1 MVGHMKTTVGI
12 PDSLLSDAKRLAVE
26 EGLTLRELVVTGL
39 RLVLKRRDRDEF
51 RLRDARVDGRGVQ
64 VGVNEG
70 DWTRIQRMI
79 YTGRGG

>member
-26 EGLTLRELVVTGL
+26 EGLTLRELVVEGL